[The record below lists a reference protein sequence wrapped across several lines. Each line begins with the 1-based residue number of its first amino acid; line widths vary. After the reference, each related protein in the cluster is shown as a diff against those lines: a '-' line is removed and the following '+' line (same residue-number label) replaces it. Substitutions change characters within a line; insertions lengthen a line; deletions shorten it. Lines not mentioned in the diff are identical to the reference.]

1 MIRALVALALA
12 MLLAPAAAHA
22 TNCHAALVLALDLSD
37 SVDAH
42 EADLQRKGLA
52 AALRDDAVRA
62 AIMPRA
68 GLGAALMAFEW
79 NNPSMQR
86 IIAPWR
92 LLASNAAIDAF
103 AMQLEAAPPKR
114 IHGQTGIG
122 AAIRF
127 AARAFAT
134 APQCERRLIDI
145 SGDGPGNT
153 GVPPQQV
160 RQSGE
165 LAGVTING
173 LVIRNPGLD
182 SAQPPGR
189 DPLPYYQK
197 NVKWGPG
204 AFVITVDSYEDYA
217 DAIRRKLLREL
228 SPNFAAIDAPRQ

>member
-1 MIRALVALALA
+1 MIRALVALAL
-12 MLLAPAAAHA
+12 LLAPVTARAA
-22 TNCHAALVLALDLSD
+22 NCHAALVLALDLSD

-79 NNPSMQR
+79 NNPSMQQV
-86 IIAPWR
+86 IAPWR
-92 LLASNAAIDAF
+92 LLSSDTAIDAF
-103 AMQLEAAPPKR
+103 AKQLEADPPQR
-114 IHGQTGIG
+114 LQGQTGIG

-127 AARAFAT
+127 AARAFAD
-134 APQCERRLIDI
+134 APPCERRLIDI

-153 GVPPQQV
+153 GVPPKQV

-165 LAGVTING
+165 LAHVTING
-173 LVIRNPGLD
+173 LVIRNPNLD

-204 AFVITVDSYEDYA
+204 AFVIVVDSYDDYA

-228 SPNFAAIDAPRQ
+228 SPNFASVHGRRE

>member
-1 MIRALVALALA
+1 MIWALVALAL
-12 MLLAPAAAHA
+12 LLAPLTAHA
-22 TNCHAALVLALDLSD
+22 ADCHAALVLALDLSD

-42 EADLQRKGLA
+42 EADLQREGLA

-62 AIMPRA
+62 AIMPRN
-68 GLGAALMAFEW
+68 GLGAALMVFEW

-86 IIAPWR
+86 VIAPWR
-92 LLASNAAIDAF
+92 LLSSGAAIDAF
-103 AMQLEAAPPKR
+103 ATQLEAETPQR
-114 IHGQTGIG
+114 TQGQTGIG

-127 AARAFAT
+127 AARAFAN
-134 APQCERRLIDI
+134 APSCERRLIDI

-153 GVPPQQV
+153 GVPPKLV
-160 RQSGE
+160 RQTGE
-165 LAGVTING
+165 LVGITING
-173 LVIRNPGLD
+173 LVIRNPALD

-204 AFVITVDSYEDYA
+204 AFVIMIDDYEDYA

-228 SPNFAAIDAPRQ
+228 SPNFAAVR

>member
-1 MIRALVALALA
+1 MIRALVALAL
-12 MLLAPAAAHA
+12 LLAPACARAAD
-22 TNCHAALVLALDLSD
+22 CHAALILALDLSD

-68 GLGAALMAFEW
+68 GLGAAFMAFEW
-79 NNPSMQR
+79 NNPSMQQV
-86 IIAPWR
+86 IAPWR
-92 LLASNAAIDAF
+92 LLSSNAAIDAF
-103 AMQLEAAPPKR
+103 AAQIEVEPPKR
-114 IHGQTGIG
+114 IHGQTAIG

-127 AARAFAT
+127 AARAFES
-134 APQCERRLIDI
+134 APPCDRRLIDI

-153 GVPPQQV
+153 GPPPQQV
-160 RQSGE
+160 RHSGE
-165 LAGVTING
+165 LEGITING
-173 LVIRNPGLD
+173 LVIRSPGLD

-204 AFVITVDSYEDYA
+204 AFVITVDSYDDYA
-217 DAIRRKLLREL
+217 DAIRRKFLREL
-228 SPNFAAIDAPRQ
+228 SPNFASAQGRSE

>member
-1 MIRALVALALA
+1 MIRALVALSL
-12 MLLAPAAAHA
+12 LLAPHTARAAD
-22 TNCHAALVLALDLSD
+22 CHAALVLALDLSD

-52 AALRDDAVRA
+52 SALRDEAVRA
-62 AIMPRA
+62 AIMPRP
-68 GLGAALMAFEW
+68 GLGAALMVFEW

-92 LLASNAAIDAF
+92 LLSSDTAIDSF
-103 AMQLEAAPPKR
+103 ASQLETDPPQR

-127 AARAFAT
+127 AARVFAS
-134 APQCERRLIDI
+134 APPCERRLIDI

-153 GVPPQQV
+153 GIPPQQV

-165 LAGVTING
+165 LADVTING

-204 AFVITVDSYEDYA
+204 AFVIMVDSYDDYA
-217 DAIRRKLLREL
+217 AAIRRKLLREL
-228 SPNFAAIDAPRQ
+228 SPNFAAVE

>member
-1 MIRALVALALA
+1 MIRALVALALV
-12 MLLAPAAAHA
+12 LAPVTARAAD
-22 TNCHAALVLALDLSD
+22 CHAALVLALDLSD

-52 AALRDDAVRA
+52 SALRDDAVRA
-62 AIMPRA
+62 AIMPRE

-86 IIAPWR
+86 VIAPWR
-92 LLASNAAIDAF
+92 LLSSDAAIDQF
-103 AMQLEAAPPKR
+103 ASQLEADPPER
-114 IHGQTGIG
+114 VHGQTGIG
-122 AAIRF
+122 AALHF
-127 AARAFAT
+127 AARAFAD
-134 APQCERRLIDI
+134 APRCERRLIDV

-153 GVPPQQV
+153 GVPPHQV

-165 LAGVTING
+165 LAGITING

-204 AFVITVDSYEDYA
+204 AFVIVVDSYDDYA

-228 SPNFAAIDAPRQ
+228 SPNFAAMDLRPE

>member
-1 MIRALVALALA
+1 MIRALVALALLHTPFSA
-12 MLLAPAAAHA
+12 RA
-22 TNCHAALVLALDLSD
+22 TDCHAALVLALDLSD

-52 AALRDDAVRA
+52 SALRDEAVRA

-68 GLGAALMAFEW
+68 GLGVALMVFEW

-92 LLASNAAIDAF
+92 LLSTDAAIDEF
-103 AMQLEAAPPKR
+103 ASQLETDLRPR
-114 IHGQTGIG
+114 INGQTGIG

-127 AARAFAT
+127 AVRAFAD
-134 APQCERRLIDI
+134 APTCERRLIDV

-165 LAGVTING
+165 LADLTING

-204 AFVITVDSYEDYA
+204 AFVIVVDSYDDYA

-228 SPNFAAIDAPRQ
+228 SPNFAAVR